1 MLCAIIIAFTLRR
14 KKRKGIIM
22 IMIADKRADTGRFL
36 KQSNPAYGVAIN
48 PTILMADPPV
58 DATT

>member
-1 MLCAIIIAFTLRR
+1 
-14 KKRKGIIM
+14 M